1 MHARRTV
8 AAVAVL
14 ASSFVVLG
22 GTRDARADAAID
34 AARAEA
40 RVFAAQG
47 DEAFSAGRCDRAV
60 PFWKQAEAKFHAP
73 TLLFRIARCQV
84 LLGRVVEATA
94 TLETIVAEKLSAAAP
109 DAWKDAQRDA
119 SNELPAVRA
128 RIATLEIVIDARG
141 IAVTPTIL
149 IDEAGMPMGRT
160 TFPVDPG
167 SHRVRVTAKDGRW
180 EQAVQL
186 ADGEKKTVR
195 VAMGLEQRTPP
206 VTTQRLVGY
215 VMSGAGIVSMAVGGV
230 VGAKALGDSH
240 DLDAVCGINTR
251 KFCPADQTSKI
262 NAVKTES
269 LVSDLTLGIGAAVF
283 VAGAVII
290 LTSPTPKK
298 EEPRLYFAPMGLGAQ
313 VGGRF

>member
-8 AAVAVL
+8 AAVAVF
-14 ASSFVVLG
+14 ASSFLVLG
-22 GTRDARADAAID
+22 ATRDARADATTD

-40 RVFAAQG
+40 RVFATQG
-47 DEAFSAGRCDRAV
+47 DDAFAAGRCDRAV

-84 LLGRVVEATA
+84 LLGKVVDAAATM
-94 TLETIVAEKLSAAAP
+94 ESIVGEKLGADAP

-119 SNELPAVRA
+119 GNELPAVRA

-141 IAVTPTIL
+141 ITATPTIL
-149 IDEAGMPMGRT
+149 IDDLGVPLGKT

-167 SHRVRVTAKDGRW
+167 SHRVRVTARDGRW

-195 VAMGLEQRTPP
+195 VAMGLEQRVPP

-215 VMSGAGIVSMAVGGV
+215 ILGGAGIVSMAVGGIF
-230 VGAKALGDSH
+230 GAKAVGDSH
-240 DLDAVCGINTR
+240 DLNDACGTTR
-251 KFCPADQTSKI
+251 KFCPTDQQSKI
-262 NAVKTES
+262 DRLKTES
-269 LVSDLTLGIGAAVF
+269 LIADLTIGGGAALF
-283 VAGAVII
+283 VAGAVVI
-290 LTSPTPKK
+290 LTSPVPKK

-313 VGGRF
+313 VGGKF